1 MRNIENVK
9 KTYDYFLR
17 NGKVLNIIS
26 KNFDLD
32 NESTILIKCDK
43 LTMQFELKNGTIIN
57 ARKV

>member
-17 NGKVLNIIS
+17 NGKVLNIINR
-26 KNFDLD
+26 NFGSD
-32 NESTILIKCDK
+32 NESTILIKCDE

-57 ARKV
+57 TRKI